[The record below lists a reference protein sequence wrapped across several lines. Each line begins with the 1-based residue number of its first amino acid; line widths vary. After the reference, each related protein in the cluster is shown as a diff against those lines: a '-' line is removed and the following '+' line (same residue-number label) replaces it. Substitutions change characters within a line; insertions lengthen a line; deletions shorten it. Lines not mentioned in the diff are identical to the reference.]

1 MPNMSISGRKMS
13 LTQQVNAR
21 RLKTQQSFSSTSSV
35 PLTDVSSVEASPAI
49 LEIAASKHSRSST
62 AAPSQKYGIH
72 VQRSKLA
79 MEKLATSFVE
89 LNKRKAEKRDHG
101 QATWR
106 DLIKGVLDLQRG
118 KIPLLLAVEAGN
130 QSMCRELLSSQTA
143 EQLKATTENG
153 DTALHL
159 AARRRDVD
167 MVRIL
172 VDYGTNVDVQNGEGQ
187 TPLHIAA
194 AEGDEPLLKYF
205 YGVRASASI
214 TDNQDRTPMHLA
226 AENGHA
232 NVIEI
237 LADKF
242 KASIYERTKD
252 GSTLMHIASLNGH
265 ADCATMLFKKG
276 VYLHMP
282 NKRGAR
288 SIHTA
293 ARYGHIGIIN
303 TLIQRGE
310 KVDITTNVSYSQ
322 LVIFRNTLQPFSRAG
337 QLHCAPHSRG
347 VGQAG
352 RGRDSARLRSRRSR
366 ERRASSGDSAPY
378 RLSRQGRR
386 PLRVDASEI
395 RRWGEF
401 ND

>member
-1 MPNMSISGRKMS
+1 M
-13 LTQQVNAR
+13 
-21 RLKTQQSFSSTSSV
+21 FC
-35 PLTDVSSVEASPAI
+35 
-49 LEIAASKHSRSST
+49 
-62 AAPSQKYGIH
+62 SQ
-72 VQRSKLA
+72 
-79 MEKLATSFVE
+79 
-89 LNKRKAEKRDHG
+89 
-101 QATWR
+101 
-106 DLIKGVLDLQRG
+106 
-118 KIPLLLAVEAGN
+118 
-130 QSMCRELLSSQTA
+130 
-143 EQLKATTENG
+143 ATTENG

-172 VDYGTNVDVQNGEGQ
+172 VDYGTNVDTQNGEGQ
-187 TPLHIAA
+187 TALHIAA

-265 ADCATMLFKKG
+265 AECATMLFKKG

-310 KVDITTNVSYSQ
+310 KVDITTNV
-322 LVIFRNTLQPFSRAG
+322 RTLPQPHKSIYLSLSLSAFSCRIIIRPYI
-337 QLHCAPHSRG
+337 LLWNRG
-347 VGQAG
+347 N
-352 RGRDSARLRSRRSR
+352 RL
-366 ERRASSGDSAPY
+366 
-378 RLSRQGRR
+378 L
-386 PLRVDASEI
+386 
-395 RRWGEF
+395 
-401 ND
+401 